1 MQKVLW
7 IGLGGGLGTILRYV
21 VSSMDHRFFLGTFP
35 AGTLMVN
42 ITGSL
47 VIGFLWGFCEKV
59 DLASGVQLFVFIGL
73 LGGYTTF
80 SSFALENLNLLREGE
95 LRIAAVNIVATNFLG
110 LVAVFLGFYAARF
123 ILRAA

>member
-21 VSSMDHRFFLGTFP
+21 VSSMDHRLFQGILP
-35 AGTLMVN
+35 VGTLMVN

-47 VIGFLWGFCEKV
+47 AIGFLWGFCERV
-59 DLASGVQLFVFIGL
+59 DIAAGVRLFIFIGL

-80 SSFALENLNLLREGE
+80 SSFALENLNLLRDGE
-95 LRIAAVNIVATNFLG
+95 MRIAAVNIIATNFLG
-110 LVAVFLGFYAARF
+110 LIAVFLGFYAARF
-123 ILRAA
+123 FLRAA